1 MRKIKDL
8 KYEQKVVIRAM
19 TFIAFFIL
27 FTFNLIFCENQLLS
41 KIDNNCIW
49 IQHESI
55 IDSSK
60 VDSLIIFIDK
70 NKINKVFLETFTNGE
85 FKYSS
90 SNLINRDSLF
100 NELNYLSSKV
110 KDYDVKLYAWID
122 AYKIWDKNFYPIN
135 YKHFYYKCSDCLE
148 SDLNSRSDKII
159 KLDRVQSLEWEGI
172 FLSPIH
178 PESNKYILSILNSI
192 KNLSIYDG
200 VLIDYIRYQ
209 NYYYGYNSLGLEIF
223 ENKYNFNPLD
233 LNRGIISKRFG
244 YNDAEV
250 DSLNLLWDNY
260 RRDAITDLLYQFR
273 KQVNQD
279 SVSFEIITAVKSSPF
294 DSINKWYQD
303 WPSWVDENLVDY
315 VVVKNNALDFY
326 EFNYTNSIVKK
337 IYTGSNYLEKI
348 IIGMN
353 LYEINPINIGNKI
366 LYLRLNGFDNI
377 SLYLYNEYKNIVNWY
392 SPIYKA
398 INFNL
403 SND

>member
-1 MRKIKDL
+1 MRKL
-8 KYEQKVVIRAM
+8 QNLNYEKKTTIRAM

-41 KIDNNCIW
+41 KINNNCIW
-49 IQHESI
+49 IKHDSI

-60 VDSLIIFIDK
+60 VDSLISFINK

-85 FKYSS
+85 FKYNP
-90 SNLINRDSLF
+90 SNSIKEDSIL
-100 NELNYLSSKV
+100 NELKYLSSNIKN
-110 KDYDVKLYAWID
+110 DNVKLYAWID

-135 YKHFYYKCSDCLE
+135 PEHFYYQCPDCLE
-148 SDLNSRSDKII
+148 ADLNSRSDKLI
-159 KLDRVQSLEWEGI
+159 KLDKVQSLEWEGI

-178 PESNKYILSILNSI
+178 PESNKYILNTLNSI
-192 KNLSIYDG
+192 KALYIYDG
-200 VLIDYIRYQ
+200 VVIDYIRYQ
-209 NYYYGYNSLGLEIF
+209 NYYYGYNPLGLEIF

-244 YNDAEV
+244 YNDSEV

-260 RRDAITDLLYQFR
+260 RRDAITDLLYQF
-273 KQVNQD
+273 KNQVNQD

-303 WPSWVDENLVDY
+303 WPRWINENLVDY
-315 VVVKNNALDFY
+315 VIIKNNALKFY
-326 EFNYTNSIVKK
+326 DFNYNNSIIKK
-337 IYTGSNYLEKI
+337 IYAEYDYLEKI